1 MEMDKMQIIIF
12 KLLDKYYALRTD
24 SVEEITK
31 YTDYTRVPN
40 APDWVTGLINLRGY
54 VVTLLDLASLLKVD
68 APLEYNNII
77 ICNHQ
82 EEKIG
87 LLVEEIIGVREIEEN
102 MVRRFKK
109 DMKAELL
116 GIVQMKDYIVNVIDL
131 EKLLTENEG

>member
-1 MEMDKMQIIIF
+1 MQIIIF

-54 VVTLLDLASLLKVD
+54 VVTLLDLTSLLKVD

>member
-31 YTDYTRVPN
+31 YTDYIRVPN

>member
-1 MEMDKMQIIIF
+1 MQIIIF